1 MTSFYVCVCTCN
13 FVKMLILIKV
23 VIMLCQCWRSTSS
36 QLSLDVSVRK
46 RMSQYIHYVV
56 TTLNECQIIVV
67 TRLEQLVVNRL
78 LT

>member
-1 MTSFYVCVCTCN
+1 MTSFYLCVCTWN

-36 QLSLDVSVRK
+36 QLSLDVRVRLENVCHNIYT
-46 RMSQYIHYVV
+46 M
-56 TTLNECQIIVV
+56 LNECQIIVV